1 LETFRGNLLLLLASV
16 IWGTAFVAQATGMEY
31 VGPLT
36 FTFVRFLLGAIT
48 ILPFIILFE
57 KKLFFKTIK
66 KPNVFLLIFCT
77 SLALGF
83 GATTQQYAL
92 LNTDVSNAAFITA
105 LYVPLVPIILTLVL
119 RKRLH
124 NSIWLAILV
133 CLIGLYLLTSES
145 SSLAMRYSDTL
156 LVFSSIAFA
165 CQIILTDIY
174 LKKNNLHFTFAF
186 SQYFLIFIF
195 TFIISL
201 IFESPTLSNISLEFF
216 EIFYAGVLS
225 VGIAYTL
232 QIIGQKNTKPA
243 PAAIILSMEAV
254 FAAIAG
260 WIIIDQSMSFIKI
273 IGCILIFSGIIIAQV
288 FPLLTKNKESI
299 ND

>member
-1 LETFRGNLLLLLASV
+1 METFRGNLLLLLASV

-57 KKLFFKTIK
+57 KKLFLKTIK
-66 KPNVFLLIFCT
+66 KPKVFLLIFFT
-77 SLALGF
+77 SLALGL

-92 LNTDVSNAAFITA
+92 LHTDVSNAAFITA
-105 LYVPLVPIILTLVL
+105 LYVPLVPIILTLIL
-119 RKRLH
+119 RNKLH
-124 NSIWLAILV
+124 NSIWLAVFICLV
-133 CLIGLYLLTSES
+133 GLYLLTSES
-145 SSLAMRYSDTL
+145 NSVAMRYSDTL
-156 LVFSSIAFA
+156 LIFSSIAFA

-174 LKKNNLHFTFAF
+174 LKNNNLHFTFAF
-186 SQYFLIFIF
+186 SQYFIIFIS
-195 TFIISL
+195 TFIIAL
-201 IFESPTLSNISLEFF
+201 LYESPTLKNISLEFF
-216 EIFYAGVLS
+216 EIFYAGFFS

-243 PAAIILSMEAV
+243 PAAIILAMEAV

-260 WIIIDQSMSFIKI
+260 WIIIDQSMSFVKI

-288 FPLLTKNKESI
+288 FPLLIKNKERI
-299 ND
+299 NE